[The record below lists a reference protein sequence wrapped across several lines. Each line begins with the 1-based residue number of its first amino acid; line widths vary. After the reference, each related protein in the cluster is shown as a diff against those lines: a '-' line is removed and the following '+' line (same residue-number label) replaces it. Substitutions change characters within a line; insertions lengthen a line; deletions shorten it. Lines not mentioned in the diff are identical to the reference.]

1 MIKLLLLFLTLSVT
15 NAQTLPYL
23 LPDEKSIFEYEL
35 MNYLK
40 KAHTHI
46 VLLTPSL
53 NHPALRRQLIQ
64 SVSKGVKLTL
74 ITQNS
79 SNDPLQL
86 VAYNGVDLYL
96 YRARPLN
103 DTVILIDERVVCHV
117 SGGLSGE
124 ELSRNSQIALCNDER
139 DFIDAMHQ
147 NTNRI
152 LTRSKLYLK

>member
-53 NHPALRRQLIQ
+53 NHPALHRQLIQ

-74 ITQNS
+74 ITQS
-79 SNDPLQL
+79 PADDPLQL
-86 VAYNGVDLYL
+86 VAYSGVELYL

-117 SGGLSGE
+117 SGGLNGE
-124 ELSRNSQIALCNDER
+124 ELSQNSQNVFCSNEPDLIQALK
-139 DFIDAMHQ
+139 Q
-147 NTNRI
+147 NSQRI
-152 LTRSKLYLK
+152 LIRSHRYLK